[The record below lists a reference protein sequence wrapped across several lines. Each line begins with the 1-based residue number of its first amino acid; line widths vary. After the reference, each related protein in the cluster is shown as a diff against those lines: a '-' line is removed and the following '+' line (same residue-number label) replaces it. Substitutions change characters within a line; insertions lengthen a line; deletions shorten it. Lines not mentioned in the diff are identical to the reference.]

1 MENNF
6 PNKKKHFFCLSG
18 LPRTGS
24 TLLTAILSQN
34 PKIHSE
40 GYSVLSNI
48 MFDTYISSTLNKP
61 YLQILQANNRIKTID
76 DIISTIPFTY
86 YKDIPEEETIIV
98 DNSRIWT
105 QPYYFQILKKYVDSN
120 IKIIVLER
128 PIIDIV
134 KSLTKIHKQNDMV
147 LDLVDL
153 FAPISVTLVQPLN
166 GIKWAK
172 KNNENNNFLFI
183 QYQELVE
190 TPQKVIEKIYEFCGW
205 EAFEHSFENINVK
218 YPINDEFYGI
228 PGLHTIREKIEFL
241 ENDIELSQEVLD
253 KIASL
258 ES

>member
-6 PNKKKHFFCLSG
+6 SPKKKQFVCLSG

-24 TLLTAILSQN
+24 TLLSAILSQN

-40 GYSVLSNI
+40 G
-48 MFDTYISSTLNKP
+48 ISSVSTLMYDTFVSCNTNCLK
-61 YLQILQANNRIKTID
+61 LLHANNREKTIYD
-76 DIISTIPFTY
+76 LLSSIPVTY

-98 DNSRIWT
+98 DKSRIWT
-105 QPYYFQILKKYVDSN
+105 LETNVRILKKYVDSN

-128 PIIDIV
+128 PLIDIV
-134 KSLTKIHKQNDMV
+134 KSFTKIYQQNGKYYNALM
-147 LDLVDL
+147 
-153 FAPISVTLVQPLN
+153 FFQPNGPITITYN

-190 TPQKVIEKIYEFCGW
+190 EPQKVIEKIYEFCGW
-205 EAFEHSFENINVK
+205 EAFEHSFERINVK
-218 YPINDEFYGI
+218 YPENDEMYDLL
-228 PGLHTIREKIEFL
+228 GLHDVREKIGVL

-253 KIASL
+253 KIALL
-258 ES
+258 ESE